1 MWLEVINL
9 TIFLDELTK
18 YFGILQYAM
27 IHTNSLV
34 YVKRDSQESGTG
46 RLKDNTINAR
56 FLEFPKE
63 HMSSALRELYK
74 IGDISLSV
82 VWTDPQSPTY
92 LLFHFLW
99 HSVKFQ

>member
-1 MWLEVINL
+1 M
-9 TIFLDELTK
+9 TIFLDESTR

-34 YVKRDSQESGTG
+34 YFKRDSQESVTG
-46 RLKDNTINAR
+46 RPKDNTTNAR
-56 FLEFPKE
+56 FFEFPKE

-82 VWTDPQSPTY
+82 VWTDPKSPTY
-92 LLFHFLW
+92 LLLHFLW
-99 HSVKFQ
+99 HAVKSSR